1 MTNKQLMLLLYSLRL
16 QTVNTLSKDE
26 YLLAVFLTLFLTDR
40 KLMAFCSD
48 KFFTTLVVSLNFLSY
63 SCLIFFCLIPAWN
76 SFGFLCQFNALCHFI
91 NFYELRDLRQNIFVE
106 TSVFCHVYVLIGS
119 YYFLLGR
126 YEIYIQKPY
135 VFCFHII
142 SYWNSIRTVA
152 LI

>member
-48 KFFTTLVVSLNFLSY
+48 KFFTTLVVSLNFLSH

-106 TSVFCHVYVLIGS
+106 TSVFCKCVCSYRKLLFPVRKIWDIYSEALCFLFS
-119 YYFLLGR
+119 YYFLL
-126 YEIYIQKPY
+126 KL
-135 VFCFHII
+135 
-142 SYWNSIRTVA
+142 N
-152 LI
+152 